1 MAAVESGGEVPGE
14 VQPVGWEDAICETA
28 VLNLRMRAGIDL
40 AAFQERTGRDAIRTF
55 AGPIR
60 RYRDLGLIEVTD
72 RSVRLTE
79 AAREAACTEFTLSA
93 MAEATAAVYD
103 RALGD

>member
-1 MAAVESGGEVPGE
+1 
-14 VQPVGWEDAICETA
+14 
-28 VLNLRMRAGIDL
+28 MRTGIDL
-40 AAFQERTGRDAIRTF
+40 AAFKERTGRDAIRTF

-79 AAREAACTEFTLSA
+79 QALPIADSVLCDFAALE
-93 MAEATAAVYD
+93 
-103 RALGD
+103 